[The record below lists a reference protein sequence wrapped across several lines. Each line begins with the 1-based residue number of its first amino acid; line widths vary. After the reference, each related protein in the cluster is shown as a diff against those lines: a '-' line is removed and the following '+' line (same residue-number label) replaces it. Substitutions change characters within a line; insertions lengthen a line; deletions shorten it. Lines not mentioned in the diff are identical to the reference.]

1 MGRLDGKVALVTGAG
16 RGIGAAIARRFHAE
30 GASVAV
36 NDLDRDAARGVA
48 TELDGLAVPADVTD
62 SAAVTAMVEAVAQRF
77 GRLDIL
83 IANAGV
89 SGYEGRGERM
99 QRIAETMYRQAG
111 EMMTGEPLSTH
122 LDETPLVTDAE
133 WSTVMRV
140 NLDGT
145 FYCCRAVLPVMAR
158 QGSGCIITMGSI
170 LGTSGAGAVL
180 AYSAAKAG
188 IMGLTRALAR
198 EQASRGIRVNC
209 IAPGWIATE
218 MTQPMQEMWPLL
230 IAQTPLGRIGDVD
243 DVAGAALYLAGE
255 DAKFVTGQVLSPN
268 GGWYMSQ

>member
-1 MGRLDGKVALVTGAG
+1 MGRLDGKVALITGAG
-16 RGIGAAIARRFHAE
+16 RGIGAAIARTFHAE
-30 GASVAV
+30 GALVAI
-36 NDLDRDAARGVA
+36 NDLDGDTARTVA
-48 TELDGLAVPADVTD
+48 SELDGLAVPADVTD
-62 SAAVTAMVEAVAQRF
+62 SSAVNAMVEAVAQGF

-83 IANAGV
+83 VANAGV
-89 SGYEGRGERM
+89 SGYEGRGARM
-99 QRIAETMYRQAG
+99 QRVSETMYRQAG

-170 LGTSGAGAVL
+170 LGTSGGGAVL
-180 AYSAAKAG
+180 AYSAAKSG
-188 IMGLTRALAR
+188 IMGMTRALAR

-218 MTQPMQEMWPLL
+218 MTQPFQDMWPLL

-243 DVAGAALYLAGE
+243 DVAGAALYLASE